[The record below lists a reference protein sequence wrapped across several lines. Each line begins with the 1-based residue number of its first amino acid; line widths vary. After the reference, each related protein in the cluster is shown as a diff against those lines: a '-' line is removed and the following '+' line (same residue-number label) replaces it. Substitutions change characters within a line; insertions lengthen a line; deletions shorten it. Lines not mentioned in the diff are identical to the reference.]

1 MLWNSFGS
9 MVNLACQWLI
19 TVLVVRISN
28 GYDAAGTLAL
38 AMSVYNTFAPVAV
51 YRMYTYQ
58 VSDVKRENTVGEYV
72 SFRVITCFIAFAL
85 IVVYSLLS
93 CPFDSLAVI
102 VAYSL
107 YKVAGLFIDVLH
119 GVDQVNERM
128 DYIGRSLIMQ
138 GIVSL
143 ALFCIVELLFH
154 TLEFTLVCMMIG
166 TILVGLL
173 YDLPRSS
180 RFESVRLGISGN
192 KVLHLLGYC
201 FPIVAGAVAC
211 GAAPS
216 IPRQFL
222 AFSDGQAALGIYASV
237 AAPVTIIQMG
247 ASYIYNPLLGYFSQA
262 YAEHDLRRLSLLLG
276 RAFFGIALIGIVAAA
291 ILELTGEWVLSL
303 MYGSGIVS
311 YMYLLIPIIACSLV
325 TAYVWFLND
334 VLVSFRDFKGSVVGN
349 AIAVVL
355 SAVTSVVFV
364 PAFAMNGVSFAHLL
378 SYGSS
383 AIVMLVFLFRL
394 FCSSRKVTERS
405 S

>member
-9 MVNLACQWLI
+9 MVNLACQWLM
-19 TVLVVRISN
+19 TVLIVRISN

-58 VSDVKRENTVGEYV
+58 VSDIRHENTVGEYM
-72 SFRVITCFIAFAL
+72 SFRIVTSFMALAL
-85 IVVYSLLS
+85 IIVYSLLTCS
-93 CPFDSLAVI
+93 PDSLSVI
-102 VAYSL
+102 FGYSL
-107 YKVAGLFIDVLH
+107 YKIAGLFIDVLH
-119 GVDQVNERM
+119 GLDQVNRRM

-143 ALFCIVELLFH
+143 VLFCTVELSFH
-154 TLEFTLVCMMIG
+154 VLEFTLVCMTVG

-180 RFESVRLGISGN
+180 CFERVHLGISRS
-192 KVLHLLGYC
+192 KAFHLLGYC
-201 FPIVAGAVAC
+201 FPIVIGAIAC

-222 AFSDGQAALGIYASV
+222 AFHDGQAALGIYASV

-247 ASYIYNPLLGYFSQA
+247 ASYIYNPLLSYFSQA
-262 YAEHDLRRLSLLLG
+262 YAEHDLRRLVMLLG
-276 RAFFGIALIGIVAAA
+276 KAFFGIVLLGIVSA
-291 ILELTGEWVLSL
+291 IVLELVGEWVLSI
-303 MYGSGIVS
+303 MYGDDIVF
-311 YMYLLIPIIACSLV
+311 YMYLLLPIIACSLV

-334 VLVSFRDFKGSVVGN
+334 ILVAFRDFKGSVVGN
-349 AIAVVL
+349 VVAVVL
-355 SAVTSVVFV
+355 SAISSLVFV

-378 SYGSS
+378 SYGISV
-383 AIVMLVFLFRL
+383 IVMLLFLVRLFR
-394 FCSSRKVTERS
+394 RS
-405 S
+405 KKATD